1 MKSSSQDKPLYPWYD
16 SFWLTKYQRAKDVI
30 RRLQPEKLADF
41 VKALSGLRTGA
52 DFRTKK
58 IPGLFDDATMAT
70 IRQTIA
76 TFQLTELELHEL
88 KKFGRFVV
96 HDHPFFT
103 ELQKRTIDLVSDA
116 ACEPVEASY
125 NFVSLYK
132 KVGVCPVHMD
142 TPHAKYTLDLCIEQS
157 APWPIHLSQVVPW
170 PEGLT
175 LKEDD
180 WQAAIKE
187 SPDHEFT
194 SYNLEPGEALIFSG
208 SSQWHYRDP
217 LPLDGKEHFCGLVFF
232 RFVPKG
238 MLQTV
243 RPENW
248 ARLFDIPELADL

>member
-1 MKSSSQDKPLYPWYD
+1 MKSSSQEKQTYPWYD
-16 SFWLTKYQRAKDVI
+16 SSWLTKYQRAKDVI
-30 RRLQPEKLADF
+30 RRVQPEKLPDF
-41 VKALSGLRTGA
+41 VAALSGLRTGA
-52 DFRTKK
+52 DFRTKR

-76 TFQLTELELHEL
+76 TFQLTDLELHEL
-88 KKFGRFVV
+88 KRFGRFVV

-103 ELQKRTIDLVSDA
+103 ELQKRTIDLVSEA
-116 ACEPVEASY
+116 AGEPVEASY

-132 KVGVCPVHMD
+132 KLGVCAVHLD
-142 TPHAKYTLDLCIEQS
+142 APKAKWTLDLCIEQS
-157 APWPIHLSQVVPW
+157 APWPIHVSQVVPW

-180 WQAAIKE
+180 WQGAIKE

-217 LPLDGKEHFCGLVFF
+217 LQLDGKEHFCSLVFF
-232 RFVPKG
+232 HFVPKG
-238 MLQTV
+238 MLETV
-243 RPENW
+243 RPKNW
-248 ARLFDIPELADL
+248 ARLFGIPELADL